1 MGSLNT
7 QKVRKCQKENVDS
20 LYDRHI
26 YNIRIHLINSYKTY
40 TYIGNH
46 ILIPL
51 YVHIYIYLP
60 GDWRVEI
67 WEQPGDTSKD
77 FLGGCV
83 FRIPSD

>member
-1 MGSLNT
+1 MDFGILDM
-7 QKVRKCQKENVDS
+7 KDIPI
-20 LYDRHI
+20 HI
-26 YNIRIHLINSYKTY
+26 HHVNSYN

-83 FRIPSD
+83 FGIPSD